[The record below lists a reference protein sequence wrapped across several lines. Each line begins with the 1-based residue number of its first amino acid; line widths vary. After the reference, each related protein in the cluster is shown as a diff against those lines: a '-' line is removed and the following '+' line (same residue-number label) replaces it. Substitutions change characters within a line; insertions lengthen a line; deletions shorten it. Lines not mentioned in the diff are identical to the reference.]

1 MTSSSLSPPDAPPL
15 SVVPAPQNAE
25 APWEGLA
32 AAAAGRGI
40 VLHPDA
46 LARLMVYRDLLVA
59 RSQQFNLTA
68 IREPAGIER
77 RLMLDAVSMLPALNA
92 RVPAGSGRP
101 VRAIDVGSGAG
112 FPGVV
117 LKILR
122 PDLDMVLLDATGKK
136 VRFLQEV
143 IQETELTGIVAI
155 HGRAEELARDAVYR
169 EQFQVTTARAVAS
182 LPVLLELTTP
192 FLDVGGVG
200 LFPKGLDLDAELRQ
214 SAHAARVLG
223 CRVDSSMPMPG
234 GESRLVIVEK
244 VTLTPRAYPRSTGL
258 PAQSPLGSAS

>member
-40 VLHPDA
+40 VLHPEA
-46 LARLMVYRDLLVA
+46 LARLMVYRDLLVT

-182 LPVLLELTTP
+182 LPVLLELPTP

-200 LFPKGLDLDAELRQ
+200 LFPKGLYLDAVLR
-214 SAHAARVLG
+214 
-223 CRVDSSMPMPG
+223 
-234 GESRLVIVEK
+234 
-244 VTLTPRAYPRSTGL
+244 
-258 PAQSPLGSAS
+258 